1 MDEINPEAIERY
13 QKMFEQDPRSK
24 VFAPLA
30 EAYRKMGMLKEALEV
45 ATQGVRN
52 HPNFPGGRV
61 ALARIYLAEGK
72 YTDAVTQFTKAI
84 ELAPENILAYSLLA
98 EAHLHLKQPK
108 EALKAFKRLLFLSP
122 ENEKAQNAVRK
133 LESLT
138 ADEYADDIFALKPLK
153 QAVEEWDEIHLDDD
167 TVSDAQRTEKKL
179 KTLERMISLAD
190 AYIVRSDYDRAVE
203 ALNEAERLFG
213 AQTEIVKRLKI
224 IHQRALDNIDVPK
237 KKEDLEPPVPREVQI
252 IDEQIATLKGLL
264 SSLQRKRV

>member
-1 MDEINPEAIERY
+1 MDEINPDVIERY
-13 QKMFEQDPRSK
+13 QKIYEQDPRSK

-30 EAYRKMGMLKEALEV
+30 EAYRKMGMLKEAHEV
-45 ATQGVRN
+45 ATQGVRL
-52 HPNFPGGRV
+52 HPQFAGGRI
-61 ALARIYLAEGK
+61 ALARILLSQQK
-72 YTDAVTQFTKAI
+72 YQESIIQFNKVI

-98 EAHLHLKQPK
+98 EAYLHLKQPK

-122 ENEKAQNAVRK
+122 ESEKAQNAVKK

-138 ADEYADDIFALKPLK
+138 ADEYAADIFALKPLK
-153 QAVEEWDEIHLDDD
+153 QAVEEWDEIHLDDTTSTD
-167 TVSDAQRTEKKL
+167 SSRKEKKL

-190 AYIVRSDYDRAVE
+190 AYIVRNDHDRAVE

-224 IHQRALDNIDVPK
+224 IHQRTLENIDVPM
-237 KKEDLEPPVPREVQI
+237 KKEDLEAPVPREALI
-252 IDEQIATLKGLL
+252 IDDQIATLKGLL